1 MKKKCYI
8 YTRVSTAV
16 QVEGYSL
23 EAQKA
28 ELCRYASYND
38 LDIVGEYCDAGISG
52 GSIRGRHDF
61 QRMMDDVINEKDSVS
76 YVLVFKL
83 SRFGRNAADVLKSVQ
98 LLQDYEVDLVSVN
111 DGIDSSTSGG
121 RLMLSILSAVAEMEK
136 ENITVQFSAG
146 RMQKFKKGGWAG
158 GAVPYGY
165 RNEDGKLYVVKDESD
180 ILKKIFE
187 MYIKDGIGIST
198 IVNHL
203 NDNGYKTRTGR
214 PFRRDSVVT
223 ILKNPIYCGDMYFNR
238 RTNIKNAKPK
248 QVLYAKGI
256 HEPIISENLFYRV
269 KDKLDDKSKIKPRVE
284 DEDRIS
290 VLSGLLKCPLCGSGL
305 VAHYKRNKSPV
316 TGKQVKT
323 SYGYACRNH
332 MKVNGRTCE
341 YAKQLNQ
348 EVIDSAVIEYVTRVR
363 ELGSFTTFMEEQL
376 LRADDF
382 EKIEIEIHLLRKE
395 YYRVENKKDK
405 VNKAI
410 DALNVLDDSYD
421 EIFGELSDQVDDLY
435 DELDEIEDKIQKA
448 KQYRDNLRASRYTLE
463 KVKSTL
469 EQFPEIYE
477 KMSCKDKREM
487 MRLLIERIDVF
498 PERRDDGKIIKS
510 VTFRFPMYKLDKHG
524 NPQRM
529 LDQTVGYKM
538 RCDNIGRTVA
548 ESKATYAQ
556 IKQYDWDM
564 HQVKVNNLYVA
575 QTKRKYGIIERK
587 NYHITKKGDDFRQP
601 SCPQYKEEFIIE
613 ALKHFKMI
621 GNEVKA

>member
-8 YTRVSTAV
+8 YIRVSTAV

-28 ELCRYASYND
+28 GLYRYASYND
-38 LDIVGEYCDAGISG
+38 MEIVGEYCDAGISG

-61 QRMMDDVINEKDSVS
+61 QRMMGDVINEKDSVS

-98 LLQDYEVDLVSVN
+98 LLRDYEVNLVSVN

-146 RMQKFKKGGWAG
+146 KLHKFKKGGWAG
-158 GAVPYGY
+158 GTVPYGY
-165 RNEDGKLYVVKDESD
+165 RNENGKLYIVKKEAE
-180 ILKKIFE
+180 IVKKIFE
-187 MYIKDGIGIST
+187 MYDQDGVGIAT
-198 IVNHL
+198 IVNHF
-203 NDNGYKTRTGR
+203 NDNGYRTRR
-214 PFRRDSVVT
+214 DKPFRRDTVVS
-223 ILKNPIYCGDMYFNR
+223 IISNPIYCGDMYYNR

-248 QVLYAKGI
+248 EVIYAKGI
-256 HEPIISENLFYRV
+256 HEPIISEDLFYRV
-269 KDKLDDKSKIKPRVE
+269 KDKFDDKSKVKDRVE

-290 VLSGLLKCPLCGSGL
+290 VLSGLLKCPLCGTGL
-305 VAHYKRNKSPV
+305 IAHYKRNKSPI
-316 TGKQVKT
+316 TGKKVKT
-323 SYGYACRNH
+323 TYGYVCRNH

-348 EVIDSAVIEYVTRVR
+348 EVIDSAVIEYIMRVR
-363 ELGSFTTFMEEQL
+363 GMASFTSFMEEQL
-376 LRADDF
+376 LRADEY
-382 EKIEIEIHLLRKE
+382 EKIETEIQSLRKQ
-395 YYRVENKKDK
+395 YYQVENRKDK

-410 DALNVLDDSYD
+410 DALNVLDNGYD
-421 EIFGELSDQVDDLY
+421 TDFAKLSAQVDNLY
-435 DELDEIEDKIQKA
+435 DELDVIEDKIQKA
-448 KQYRDNLRASRYTLE
+448 KQFRENLRASRVTLE
-463 KVKSTL
+463 RIKSSL
-469 EQFPEIYE
+469 EQFPEVYE

-498 PERRDDGKIIKS
+498 PERREDGKIIKS
-510 VTFRFPMYKLDKHG
+510 VTFRFPIYKLDKHG

-556 IKQYDWDM
+556 IKQYVWDM
-564 HQVKVNNLYVA
+564 HQVKVNNLYIA
-575 QTKRKYGIIERK
+575 QIKRKHGIIERK
-587 NYHITKKGDDFRQP
+587 NYNVTKKGDDFRQP
-601 SCPQYKEEFIIE
+601 TCPQYKEEFIIE

-621 GNEVKA
+621 RNEVKA